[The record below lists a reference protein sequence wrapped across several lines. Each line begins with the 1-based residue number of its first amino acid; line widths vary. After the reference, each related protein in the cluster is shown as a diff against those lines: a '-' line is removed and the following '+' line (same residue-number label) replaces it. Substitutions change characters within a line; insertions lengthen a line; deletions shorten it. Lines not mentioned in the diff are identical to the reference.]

1 MQTLYAQFDTER
13 LRLIPT
19 SIDDADF
26 LLVLLNSPKWLK
38 YIGDRKVETIEDAIT
53 YVQNRMN
60 PQLERLGFGN
70 YTVSLKSNNQKIG
83 ICGLYDREGLDGLDI
98 GFAFLPEFE
107 KKGYAFES
115 AYKLLEVAVEK
126 FKIKEISAIT
136 TEDNSES
143 QKLLVKLGLQFE
155 KKFFLEGDSEELM
168 LFNLRIN

>member
-53 YVQNRMN
+53 YIQNRMN

-83 ICGLYDREGLDGLDI
+83 ICGLYDRKGLEGLDI

-168 LFNLRIN
+168 LFKLRIN

>member
-53 YVQNRMN
+53 YIQNRMN

-83 ICGLYDREGLDGLDI
+83 ICGLYDRKGLEGLDI

-115 AYKLLEVAVEK
+115 ANKLLEVAVEK

-168 LFNLRIN
+168 LFKLRIN

>member
-83 ICGLYDREGLDGLDI
+83 ICGLYDRKGLEGLDI

-168 LFNLRIN
+168 LFKLRIN

>member
-53 YVQNRMN
+53 YIQNRMN

-83 ICGLYDREGLDGLDI
+83 ICGLYDRKGLEGLDI

>member
-83 ICGLYDREGLDGLDI
+83 ICGLYDRKGLEGLDI

>member
-1 MQTLYAQFDTER
+1 LQTLYAQFDTER

-53 YVQNRMN
+53 YIQNRMN

-83 ICGLYDREGLDGLDI
+83 ICGLYDRKGLEGLDI

-168 LFNLRIN
+168 LFKLRIN